1 MSTQNH
7 LSGSPVQNFLINFL
21 LIIAVFW
28 ILSGFIIGA
37 VTAPN
42 ADMAPNIHAKD
53 FLLYDRLEQDFH
65 AQDVIVLQKN
75 NTLYLGRIVAVGGD
89 TVEITEQEQLVINN
103 HHVSEPDIYSSTS
116 RYDGTV
122 HQNEIKGK
130 IILVIRRNNF

>member
-42 ADMAPNIHAKD
+42 ADMA
-53 FLLYDRLEQDFH
+53 
-65 AQDVIVLQKN
+65 QKN